1 MNHILLLSIHPFAD
15 ICVVSAFDYSRHLVQ
30 VESYSI
36 YHYVSGIMYC
46 AVPAFIYLGYI
57 CRGEIAGSYGDSVFI
72 ILIFMY
78 Y

>member
-1 MNHILLLSIHPFAD
+1 
-15 ICVVSAFDYSRHLVQ
+15 
-30 VESYSI
+30 
-36 YHYVSGIMYC
+36 MYC